1 MEFHQEEDD
10 DDDDDA
16 VGGNK
21 TDLSQFV
28 AIKNEDGRQG
38 FSKRQR
44 LFNSTG
50 PQKNKPVSPVPNCV
64 SMKSDRSIDQ
74 PPKFS
79 SGSPQSHP
87 KPHKHRPVSPVPS
100 CVSMKSDQSMDQPPK
115 FSSGPPQSNPKPQTH
130 RPVSPVPSC
139 VSMKSDRSIDQPPK
153 FSSGSPQSHP
163 KPHKHRPVSPVPS
176 CVSMKSDQ
184 SMDQPPKLNSGPPQS
199 NLKPQ
204 THRPVYPEHPEPS
217 CVSMKSDCSKV
228 EPLKFSS
235 GPPQSNPKPQTHRP
249 VSPVPSCVSMKSDRS
264 MDQPP
269 KFSSGPPQSHPKP
282 HKHRPVS
289 PVPSCVSMKSDQSM
303 DQPPKLN
310 SGPLPSHPKPRKHRP
325 VSPVPSCVSMKSDQS
340 MDQPPKLNS
349 GPPPSN
355 PKPQTHRPVSPVPSC
370 VSMKSDQSMD
380 QPPKLSSGPPQSNL
394 KPQTHRPVYP
404 EPSCV
409 SMKSDCSKVEPL
421 KFSSGPPQSNPKPQT
436 HRPVSPVPSCV
447 SMKSDRSMDQPP
459 KFSSGPPQSH
469 PKPHKHRP
477 VSPVPNCVSMKS
489 DQSMD
494 QPPKLNSGPPPSNPK
509 PQTHRPVS
517 PVPSCVSMKSDWS
530 MDQPPKF
537 CSRPPVSNLK
547 PQKHRPVSPVPSCV
561 SMKSDQSMDQAP
573 KFSSGSPQS
582 YPKNTMTQDQSRC
595 GVCKQLLRDPVITSC
610 GHSFCR
616 QCISSYWSQSGPS
629 GDHSCPQCRKRSK
642 TQPLQIPH
650 IAMEQSLLYPPST
663 TAQPTDLTQP
673 FSHREMSQHQQYSS
687 TTIAQ
692 VPPYPQTDMG
702 QHPLYPHTYMPQISP
717 EPTLE
722 DHAVGSK
729 QPLTEHVPIKRAR
742 LTDTHVLNR
751 VLMTHKA
758 SMKRRFEGICEDLMR
773 AGTQT
778 LLNKIYTE
786 LYITEGESEGV
797 NKEHEVWQVESA
809 SRPKTTEGV
818 AINCND
824 IFHPLSGQE
833 RHIRTVMTK
842 GIAGIGKT
850 ISVQKFILDWAEERA
865 NQDVDFMFVL
875 PFRELN
881 LVKHDQYSLHR
892 LLLDFHPELREV
904 QDGEYKD
911 CHTVFIF
918 DGLDE
923 SRLPLNF
930 QGNQK
935 LSDVIQTSSVDVLM
949 TSLIQGTLLPSA
961 LIWVTS
967 RPAAASQI
975 PSQCISQVTEVRG
988 FNDPQKEEYFRKRIS
1003 DQNQANRIISH
1014 IKSTRSLHIMCHMP
1028 VFCWIS
1034 AVVLQEMLEKD
1045 DGKEAPKTL
1054 TEMFIHFLLI
1064 QTTRKDQKY
1073 QKKIETDRQSLLEAH
1088 KGVLLKLAELAFK
1101 HLENGN
1107 LMFYEEDLREC
1118 GIDVSEASVYSGM
1131 CTEIFREECVFHHKK
1146 VYCFVHLSIQEF
1158 LAAVYIFHSYITGN
1172 LEVLK
1177 SFLSKKHRDQ
1187 KASLPLHIMLNRAVD
1202 KALDSRNGHL
1212 DLFLRFLVGMSVE
1225 NNQALLE
1232 GLLTNT
1238 HSSTES
1244 IKKTCKYIKLLSRED
1259 LSPERCINLFHCLFE
1274 MNDHSVHG
1282 KIQKYL
1288 KSQKSFTGGLSPLH
1302 CSALAY
1308 MLLMSEEVLDEL
1320 DLMKYKTSEEG
1331 WRRLVPVVRHCR
1343 KAVFAHC
1350 DLTEKSYEVVAS
1362 ALQSSNSPLRELDLS
1377 YNDLQKSGEKLL
1389 SALQSPNCRL
1399 EKLSLVRCELTGSLL
1414 ALTLQGA
1421 NPHLRELDI
1430 SDCEL
1435 QDCGGDL
1442 LHQPLNQDCK
1452 VRLISCRLKQ
1462 SSCEVVVSVLQSYL
1476 SQLSELDMSGC
1487 DLQTSEE
1494 KLLFGLRYPN
1504 CQLEKL
1510 RLVDCG
1516 LTQKSG
1522 DILAFALQSAKSHL
1536 RELDLS
1542 RNTLG
1547 DCAGKLCSEAL
1558 NPHCQLETLRL
1569 PGCKLTEGPCE
1580 VVASAVQ
1587 HMVSLLELDLSDNHM
1602 NDTGIHLLNTGI
1614 RQSKCDMRI
1623 LRLVDCGLTEKS
1635 GGILAFALQSVNSE
1649 LRELDLSK
1657 NILGDCGGKLGSEA
1671 LNRQCML
1678 ETLRLAG
1685 CKLTEDSCEVVA
1697 SAVQHLD
1704 SLTELDLSDNHLNF
1718 TGIQL
1723 LSSGISRPKCGLRI
1737 LGLARCNLSEE
1748 SCEFVASTVKS
1759 WISLTELDL
1768 SESQMSSTGIQLL
1781 NSVTSAPNCKLQTLR
1796 YSHGESKS
1804 MKPQMKQYA
1813 CELTLDPN
1821 TAYKELTI
1829 SEGNRKVTCVSERQP
1844 YPDHPE
1850 RFDYCSQ
1857 VLCREGLSGR
1867 CYWEAEWSGDGVWIG
1882 LAYKS
1887 IYRKGWGD
1895 DSRFGGNDKSW
1906 CLNCYGDDSYS
1917 AQHNEKETEISDPSS
1932 GASRVG
1938 VYLDWPAGTLSFY
1951 SVSSHT
1957 LTHLHTFHS
1966 TFTEPLYPGFG
1977 FLDYNVAASLCQIT

>member
-1 MEFHQEEDD
+1 
-10 DDDDDA
+10 
-16 VGGNK
+16 
-21 TDLSQFV
+21 
-28 AIKNEDGRQG
+28 
-38 FSKRQR
+38 
-44 LFNSTG
+44 
-50 PQKNKPVSPVPNCV
+50 
-64 SMKSDRSIDQ
+64 
-74 PPKFS
+74 
-79 SGSPQSHP
+79 
-87 KPHKHRPVSPVPS
+87 
-100 CVSMKSDQSMDQPPK
+100 MKSDQSMDQPPK

-139 VSMKSDRSIDQPPK
+139 VSMKSDQSMDQPPK
-153 FSSGSPQSHP
+153 LNSGPLPSQP
-163 KPHKHRPVSPVPS
+163 KPRKHRPVSPVPS

-199 NLKPQ
+199 NL
-204 THRPVYPEHPEPS
+204 
-217 CVSMKSDCSKV
+217 
-228 EPLKFSS
+228 
-235 GPPQSNPKPQTHRP
+235 
-249 VSPVPSCVSMKSDRS
+249 
-264 MDQPP
+264 
-269 KFSSGPPQSHPKP
+269 
-282 HKHRPVS
+282 
-289 PVPSCVSMKSDQSM
+289 
-303 DQPPKLN
+303 
-310 SGPLPSHPKPRKHRP
+310 
-325 VSPVPSCVSMKSDQS
+325 
-340 MDQPPKLNS
+340 
-349 GPPPSN
+349 
-355 PKPQTHRPVSPVPSC
+355 KPQTHRPVSPVPSC

-469 PKPHKHRP
+469 LKPQKHRP
-477 VSPVPNCVSMKS
+477 VSPVPSCVSMKS

-494 QPPKLNSGPPPSNPK
+494 QPPKLNSGPLPSNPK
-509 PQTHRPVS
+509 PQTHRPVSPVPSCVSMKSDQSMDQPPKLKQTQTHRPVS

-537 CSRPPVSNLK
+537 CSGPPVSNPK
-547 PQKHRPVSPVPSCV
+547 PQTHRPVSPVPSGV
-561 SMKSDQSMDQAP
+561 SMKSDWSMDQPP
-573 KFSSGSPQS
+573 KFSSEPPQS
-582 YPKNTMTQDQSRC
+582 HPKNTMTQDQSRC
-595 GVCKQLLRDPVITSC
+595 GVCELLLRDPVITSC

-629 GDHSCPQCRKRSK
+629 GDYSCPQCRKRPR
-642 TQPLQIPH
+642 TQPIINSDTTMVQP
-650 IAMEQSLLYPPST
+650 LLYPPT
-663 TAQPTDLTQP
+663 AMAQPTDLTQP

-687 TTIAQ
+687 TTMAQ

-702 QHPLYPHTYMPQISP
+702 QHPPYTHTYVPQISP

-809 SRPKTTEGV
+809 SRPQTTEGV

-824 IFHPLSGQE
+824 IFQPLSGQE

-850 ISVQKFILDWAEERA
+850 VSVQKFILDWAEERA

-881 LVKHDQYSLHR
+881 LVKHDQYSLHK
-892 LLLDFHPELREV
+892 LLLDFHPELKEL
-904 QDGEYKD
+904 QDDEYKD
-911 CHTVFIF
+911 CHTVLIF

-935 LSDVIQTSSVDVLM
+935 LSDVTQTSSVDVLM

-967 RPAAASQI
+967 RPAVSQI

-1088 KGVLLKLAELAFK
+1088 KGVLLKLVELAFK

-1320 DLMKYKTSEEG
+1320 DLMKYKASEEG

-1389 SALQSPNCRL
+1389 SALQSLNCRL

-1435 QDCGGDL
+1435 QDCGGEL

-1494 KLLFGLRYPN
+1494 KLLSGLRYPN

-1516 LTQKSG
+1516 LTQSPV
-1522 DILAFALQSAKSHL
+1522 IFW
-1536 RELDLS
+1536 
-1542 RNTLG
+1542 
-1547 DCAGKLCSEAL
+1547 
-1558 NPHCQLETLRL
+1558 PL
-1569 PGCKLTEGPCE
+1569 P
-1580 VVASAVQ
+1580 
-1587 HMVSLLELDLSDNHM
+1587 
-1602 NDTGIHLLNTGI
+1602 
-1614 RQSKCDMRI
+1614 
-1623 LRLVDCGLTEKS
+1623 
-1635 GGILAFALQSVNSE
+1635 
-1649 LRELDLSK
+1649 
-1657 NILGDCGGKLGSEA
+1657 
-1671 LNRQCML
+1671 
-1678 ETLRLAG
+1678 
-1685 CKLTEDSCEVVA
+1685 
-1697 SAVQHLD
+1697 
-1704 SLTELDLSDNHLNF
+1704 
-1718 TGIQL
+1718 
-1723 LSSGISRPKCGLRI
+1723 
-1737 LGLARCNLSEE
+1737 
-1748 SCEFVASTVKS
+1748 
-1759 WISLTELDL
+1759 
-1768 SESQMSSTGIQLL
+1768 
-1781 NSVTSAPNCKLQTLR
+1781 
-1796 YSHGESKS
+1796 
-1804 MKPQMKQYA
+1804 
-1813 CELTLDPN
+1813 
-1821 TAYKELTI
+1821 
-1829 SEGNRKVTCVSERQP
+1829 
-1844 YPDHPE
+1844 
-1850 RFDYCSQ
+1850 CSQ
-1857 VLCREGLSGR
+1857 QSP
-1867 CYWEAEWSGDGVWIG
+1867 
-1882 LAYKS
+1882 
-1887 IYRKGWGD
+1887 
-1895 DSRFGGNDKSW
+1895 
-1906 CLNCYGDDSYS
+1906 
-1917 AQHNEKETEISDPSS
+1917 T
-1932 GASRVG
+1932 
-1938 VYLDWPAGTLSFY
+1938 
-1951 SVSSHT
+1951 
-1957 LTHLHTFHS
+1957 
-1966 TFTEPLYPGFG
+1966 
-1977 FLDYNVAASLCQIT
+1977 